1 MENSVCAKL
10 EKCLIF
16 QKGIL
21 VNDYTGVAYKN
32 MYCLVPG
39 KYQEC
44 KRFLAAKATGKPVPE
59 NIMPNSKKS
68 LEEIIDI
75 INSK

>member
-10 EKCLIF
+10 EKCPIF

-39 KYQEC
+39 KFKEC
-44 KRFLAAKATGKPVPE
+44 KRFQAGTATGKPVPE
-59 NIMPNSKKS
+59 NIMPNSKKT
-68 LEEIIDI
+68 LEEIIEI

>member
-1 MENSVCAKL
+1 MENSACAKL
-10 EKCLIF
+10 EKCPIF

-39 KYQEC
+39 KFKEC
-44 KRFLAAKATGKPVPE
+44 KRFQAGRILRLSQGR
-59 NIMPNSKKS
+59 
-68 LEEIIDI
+68 
-75 INSK
+75 